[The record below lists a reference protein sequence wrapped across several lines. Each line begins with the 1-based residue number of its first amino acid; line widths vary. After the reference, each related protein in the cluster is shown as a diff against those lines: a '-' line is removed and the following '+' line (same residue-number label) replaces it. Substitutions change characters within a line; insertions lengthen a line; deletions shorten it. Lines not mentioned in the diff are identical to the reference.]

1 VVTTNKGGA
10 EGEFIIVN
18 CFSIYWFRK
27 KYIDKSVLEFFF

>member
-18 CFSIYWFRK
+18 CFSIYWFK
-27 KYIDKSVLEFFF
+27 KIHR